1 MYKPTCGITPEG
13 IPSIGLSSLAALVF
27 AALGWWF
34 PALLAFGLA
43 FFSCH
48 FFRDPERVTPQE
60 PQCAISPAD
69 GKVIDITT
77 KADPF
82 TGETRTYIAIF
93 MNVFSVHVNRSP
105 LRCTVTDI
113 AYHPGL
119 YLNAAFDKSATE
131 NERCAYQLRDEEGK
145 LWSMVQIAGLIA
157 RRIVCRTAIGQDMV
171 RGERYGMI
179 KFGSR
184 VDMYL
189 PGGYSPSVTIGQNVF
204 AGQTIIARKTQN
216 DTTS

>member
-60 PQCAISPAD
+60 PYCAISPAD
-69 GKVIDITT
+69 GKVITITT

-82 TGETRTYIAIF
+82 TGEMRTYIAIF

-105 LRCTVTDI
+105 LRSTVTNI

-119 YLNAAFDKSATE
+119 YLNAAFDKTAAE

-157 RRIVCRTAIGQDMV
+157 RRIVCRTAIGQELE
-171 RGERYGMI
+171 RGARYGMI

-189 PGGYSPSVTIGQNVF
+189 PEGYTPTVTIGQNIF
-204 AGQTIIARKTQN
+204 AGQTIIARKDQSVTAE
-216 DTTS
+216 